1 MPRSIEQGF
10 IDFHNKIK
18 TSVAE
23 TNDAKSHRASI
34 EQCLK
39 SNFGLN
45 RFVKI
50 GSFGNGTN
58 ISGYSDTDYLACL
71 PTGSLT
77 ATSTASLVKVRKAL
91 DSRFPNT
98 GVNVSSPAVVCPFG
112 TKRSE
117 TTEVVIADYIRDVNG
132 FKVYEI
138 ADGSDGWM
146 EVSPD
151 AHNHYVAVVD
161 KKHNGKVKPLI
172 RFIKAWKYYRQVPI
186 SSFYLEMRVAK
197 YAATEPCIVYDI
209 DVARVLTILQDNE
222 LAALQDPAGVAGYIY
237 PCETDAFKTDAI
249 SKLNTAV
256 SRVDNAR
263 EAETNKDTK
272 SAFEW
277 WNLLYN
283 KRFPNY
289 YL

>member
-77 ATSTASLVKVRKAL
+77 ATSTASLVKVRKAFRFSIPKYWCECQFACSGL
-91 DSRFPNT
+91 SIWDQKIRNYRSCHSRLHK
-98 GVNVSSPAVVCPFG
+98 GC
-112 TKRSE
+112 
-117 TTEVVIADYIRDVNG
+117 
-132 FKVYEI
+132 
-138 ADGSDGWM
+138 
-146 EVSPD
+146 
-151 AHNHYVAVVD
+151 
-161 KKHNGKVKPLI
+161 
-172 RFIKAWKYYRQVPI
+172 
-186 SSFYLEMRVAK
+186 
-197 YAATEPCIVYDI
+197 
-209 DVARVLTILQDNE
+209 
-222 LAALQDPAGVAGYIY
+222 
-237 PCETDAFKTDAI
+237 
-249 SKLNTAV
+249 
-256 SRVDNAR
+256 
-263 EAETNKDTK
+263 
-272 SAFEW
+272 
-277 WNLLYN
+277 
-283 KRFPNY
+283 KRF
-289 YL
+289 